1 MPEIKQLGKIN
12 KIFLEQEFGQ
22 LQTDDVIVTNERLQH
37 IKNKHPEDYNL
48 FEQYGFACVSEPDFI
63 IKDEKNIGT
72 VFLIKKMPET
82 NLNIIIRLALNTD
95 KTGIKNSVMT
105 FYRLRNRN
113 LNKLIAKN
121 KLLYKKEST
130 AYNRHTMN

>member
-48 FEQYGFACVSEPDFI
+48 FEQYGVACVSEPDFI

-113 LNKLIAKN
+113 RNKLIAKN